1 MVTGCTVDDS
11 NTFVK
16 DNDGK
21 QVTVPTHY
29 YKALLR
35 VYQGNY
41 NAVGF
46 WLEHRKY
53 DNNKVDKSIAV
64 SIDELET
71 LTGEDFFVNLPDGV
85 ETAVEAKDPKTD
97 DWWWNNMGS

>member
-1 MVTGCTVDDS
+1 
-11 NTFVK
+11 VK

-21 QVTVPTHY
+21 KVTVPTHY

-41 NAVGF
+41 SAIGF
-46 WLEHRKY
+46 YLEHRKY

-71 LTGEDFFVNLPDGV
+71 LTGEDFFHNLPDAI
-85 ETAVEAKDPKTD
+85 ESAVEAKDPKTD
-97 DWWWNNMGS
+97 QWWWDNMLK